1 MSRFR
6 ICGLLIVATSTA
18 LLAAEEITLRI
29 PLLPSEEIAI
39 VHFDDSRVSVDN
51 VKQWMQLADGA
62 YYSAPAIQYYS
73 GCKSNALPQF
83 THRLQRGVE
92 LNRKIVQ
99 DLDPAKFAPELSD
112 VVSYLRRLQSFWLWQ
127 GVQELQFLETGTSPG
142 LEFDG
147 IDARQSCAS
156 VVDQIGKAPNQEEA
170 CKLAVFSWHNCV
182 ANAARPHLGI
192 YPREKWTSFLQAY
205 GIHEERIS
213 TAGD

>member
-6 ICGLLIVATSTA
+6 IYSLLIVATSTA

-73 GCKSNALPQF
+73 DCKSNALPQF
-83 THRLQRGVE
+83 THRLKRDVD
-92 LNRKIVQ
+92 LNGKIVQ

-127 GVQELQFLETGTSPG
+127 GVQELQSLETETSPG

-147 IDARQSCAS
+147 IDARQSCAGVS
-156 VVDQIGKAPNQEEA
+156 DQIGKAPNREEA
-170 CKLAVFSWHNCV
+170 CKLVVFSWHNCV
-182 ANAARPHLGI
+182 ANAARPYLGT
-192 YPREKWTSFLQAY
+192 YPRERWESFLQAY
-205 GIHEERIS
+205 GIREERIS